1 VDEINRITERI
12 IGAAIEIHRE
22 LGPGLLESAYEQCL
36 IWELEDAGMH
46 VDRQVLVPITYKG
59 REVLD
64 AFRLDLLIEKQVLV
78 ELKSIDD
85 FAPVHTAQVLTYL
98 KLTGLKLGLILNF
111 KVDVMRKGIRRVVN
125 SR

>member
-1 VDEINRITERI
+1 MDEINRITERI
-12 IGAAIEIHRE
+12 IGAAIDIHRE

-36 IWELEDAGMH
+36 LWELEGAGMH

-59 REVLD
+59 RRVSD
-64 AFRLDLLIEKQVLV
+64 AFRLDLLVEKQVLV

-85 FAPVHTAQVLTYL
+85 FAPIHTAQVLTYL
-98 KLTGLKLGLILNF
+98 KLSGLKIGLILNF

>member
-36 IWELEDAGMH
+36 VWELEAAGMH
-46 VDRQVLVPITYKG
+46 VERQVLIPITYKG
-59 REVLD
+59 KEVAD

-98 KLTGLKLGLILNF
+98 KLTGLKVGLILNF
-111 KVDVMRKGIRRVVN
+111 KVDVMRKGIRRVVS